1 MDEPAARDLSQL
13 AERRFDILVIG
24 GGIVGAGIANEAAQ
38 AGLAVALVDRDD
50 FGGATS
56 SASSKLIHGGLRYL
70 RLGDVKLVREAH
82 RERRALLKTVAPH
95 LVRRLPFL
103 FPLYRDGPY
112 RPTTLRLG
120 LALYSGLAGDK
131 LGGLLPPARALQS
144 VPDLRL
150 DGLRGCGV
158 YIDSFTHDGRLCL
171 ANVRATAA
179 AGGAVANYAEVIGL
193 RHVAGRVRGA
203 EVRDRLSGETISVDA
218 RAVVN
223 ATGPWINGIRA
234 FEDPAAPPLAR
245 LSKGVHLLLD
255 LDRPWSAA
263 LTIPHDPVRVTFAYP
278 WQGMLLLGTTD
289 TLYEGDPSEVSVE
302 PADVTRVLDEASVGV
317 EREVLDP
324 SRVRASFAGLR
335 VLPGLSGETLTARRE
350 TQYVVGRG
358 GMLTVAGGKL
368 TTYRRIALHALERL
382 RPELGGLR
390 FDSVPLPLPGARGL
404 DDAGVRIARH
414 FPELDPA
421 TRSHVLH
428 LYGSLAEEMLAPALI
443 EPALLEPIHPD
454 APDVLAQIG
463 YAGEHEWAVSVEDVL
478 WRRTTL
484 GYRGLADAAAA
495 PVAEALGYPAALGSA

>member
-1 MDEPAARDLSQL
+1 VRDLSLL
-13 AERRFDILVIG
+13 ADRRFDLLVIG

-38 AGLAVALVDRDD
+38 AGLAVALVDRGD

-82 RERRALLKTVAPH
+82 RERRVLLKTVAPH

-120 LALYSGLAGDK
+120 LALYSGLAGDR

-179 AGGAVANYAEVIGL
+179 AGGVVANYAEVVAL
-193 RHVAGRVRGA
+193 RQVAGRVRGA
-203 EVRDRLSGETISVDA
+203 EVRDRLSGETLSVEA
-218 RAVVN
+218 RVVVN

-234 FEDPAAPPLAR
+234 FEDPASPPLIR

-263 LTIPHDPVRVTFAYP
+263 LTIPHDTVRVTFAYP

-289 TLYEGDPSEVSVE
+289 TLYEGDPSAVAVE
-302 PADVTRVLDEASVGV
+302 PADVTRILDEASVGV
-317 EREVLDP
+317 ERGILDP
-324 SRVRASFAGLR
+324 GRVRSSFAGLR
-335 VLPGLSGETLTARRE
+335 VLPGLSGETLRARRE
-350 TQYVVGRG
+350 TAYVRGRG

-368 TTYRRIALHALERL
+368 TTYRRIALHALDRL
-382 RPELGGLR
+382 RPELGGMR
-390 FDSVPLPLPGARGL
+390 FDPAPRPLPGARGL
-404 DDAGVRIARH
+404 DDAGARIARR

-428 LYGSLAEEMLAPALI
+428 LYGSLAEEMLAPALL
-443 EPALLEPIHPD
+443 EPSLLEPIHPD
-454 APDVLAQIG
+454 APDVLAQIE
-463 YAGEHEWAVSVEDVL
+463 YAQRHEWAVSAEDVV

-484 GYRGLADAAAA
+484 GHRGLADAVAQR
-495 PVAEALGYPAALGSA
+495 VAENLGSPTALGSA

>member
-1 MDEPAARDLSQL
+1 M
-13 AERRFDILVIG
+13 
-24 GGIVGAGIANEAAQ
+24 
-38 AGLAVALVDRDD
+38 
-50 FGGATS
+50 
-56 SASSKLIHGGLRYL
+56 
-70 RLGDVKLVREAH
+70 
-82 RERRALLKTVAPH
+82 
-95 LVRRLPFL
+95 
-103 FPLYRDGPY
+103 
-112 RPTTLRLG
+112 
-120 LALYSGLAGDK
+120 
-131 LGGLLPPARALQS
+131 
-144 VPDLRL
+144 
-150 DGLRGCGV
+150 
-158 YIDSFTHDGRLCL
+158 
-171 ANVRATAA
+171 
-179 AGGAVANYAEVIGL
+179 
-193 RHVAGRVRGA
+193 
-203 EVRDRLSGETISVDA
+203 
-218 RAVVN
+218 
-223 ATGPWINGIRA
+223 
-234 FEDPAAPPLAR
+234 
-245 LSKGVHLLLD
+245 
-255 LDRPWSAA
+255 
-263 LTIPHDPVRVTFAYP
+263 RVTFAYP

-302 PADVTRVLDEASVGV
+302 PADVTRILDEASVGV

-324 SRVRASFAGLR
+324 SRIRASFAGLR

-443 EPALLEPIHPD
+443 EPALLAPIHPD

-463 YAGEHEWAVSVEDVL
+463 YAGEHEWAVSVEDVV

>member
-1 MDEPAARDLSQL
+1 VRDLSQL
-13 AERRFDILVIG
+13 AERRFDLLVIG

-38 AGLAVALVDRDD
+38 AGLAVALVDRGD

-82 RERRALLKTVAPH
+82 RERRVLLKTVAPH

-120 LALYSGLAGDK
+120 LALYSGLAGDR
-131 LGGLLPPARALQS
+131 LGGLLPPGRALQS

-179 AGGAVANYAEVIGL
+179 AGGMVVNYAEVVAL
-193 RHVAGRVRGA
+193 RQVAGRVRGA
-203 EVRDRLSGETISVDA
+203 EVRDRLSGETLSVEA

-234 FEDPAAPPLAR
+234 FEDPAVPPLVR

-263 LTIPHDPVRVTFAYP
+263 LTIPHDTVRVTFAYP

-302 PADVTRVLDEASVGV
+302 PADVARVLDEASVGV

-324 SRVRASFAGLR
+324 SRIRASFAGLR
-335 VLPGLSGETLTARRE
+335 VLPGVSGETLTARRE
-350 TQYVVGRG
+350 TQFLLGRG

-368 TTYRRIALHALERL
+368 TTYRRIALHALDRL
-382 RPELGGLR
+382 RPELGGMR
-390 FDSVPLPLPGARGL
+390 FDPAPRPLPGARGL
-404 DDAGVRIARH
+404 DDAGARIARR

-428 LYGSLAEEMLAPALI
+428 LYGSLAEEMLASALL
-443 EPALLEPIHPD
+443 EPSLLEPIHPD
-454 APDVLAQIG
+454 APDVLAQIE
-463 YAGEHEWAVSVEDVL
+463 YAGRHEWAVSAEDVV

-484 GYRGLADAAAA
+484 GHRGLADA
-495 PVAEALGYPAALGSA
+495 VAERVAENLGSPTALGSA

>member
-1 MDEPAARDLSQL
+1 VRDLSQL
-13 AERRFDILVIG
+13 AERPFDLLVIG

-38 AGLAVALVDRDD
+38 AGLAVALVDRGD

-82 RERRALLKTVAPH
+82 RERRALLETVAPH

-120 LALYSGLAGDK
+120 LAVYSALAGDR
-131 LGGLLPPARALQS
+131 LGGVLPPARALQS

-150 DGLRGCGV
+150 QGLRGCGV

-171 ANVRATAA
+171 ANIRATAA
-179 AGGAVANYAEVIGL
+179 AGGVVANYAEVVAL
-193 RHVAGRVRGA
+193 RQVAGRVRGA
-203 EVRDRLSGETISVDA
+203 EVRDRLSGETLSVDA

-234 FEDPAAPPLAR
+234 FEDPAAPPLVR

-263 LTIPHDPVRVTFAYP
+263 LTIPHDTVRVTFAYP

-289 TLYEGDPSEVSVE
+289 TLYEGDPSAVAVE
-302 PADVTRVLDEASVGV
+302 PADVTHVLDEASVGV

-335 VLPGLSGETLTARRE
+335 VLPGVSGETLTARRE
-350 TQYVVGRG
+350 TQYAFGRG
-358 GMLTVAGGKL
+358 GMMTVAGGKL
-368 TTYRRIALHALERL
+368 TTYRRIALHALDRL
-382 RPELGGLR
+382 RPELGGMR
-390 FDSVPLPLPGARGL
+390 FDPAPRPLPGARGL
-404 DDAGVRIARH
+404 DDAGARIARR
-414 FPELDPA
+414 FPELDTA

-428 LYGSLAEEMLAPALI
+428 LYGSLAEEMLAPALL
-443 EPALLEPIHPD
+443 EPSLLEPIHPD
-454 APDVLAQIG
+454 APDVLAQIE
-463 YAGEHEWAVSVEDVL
+463 YAGRHEWAVSAEDVV

-484 GYRGLADAAAA
+484 GYRGLADA
-495 PVAEALGYPAALGSA
+495 VAERVAENLGSPTALGSA

>member
-1 MDEPAARDLSQL
+1 VRDLSLQ
-13 AERRFDILVIG
+13 ADRRFDLLVIG

-38 AGLAVALVDRDD
+38 AGLAVALVDRGD

-82 RERRALLKTVAPH
+82 RERRVLLKTVAPH

-120 LALYSGLAGDK
+120 LALYSGLAGDR

-179 AGGAVANYAEVIGL
+179 AGGVVANYAEVVAL
-193 RHVAGRVRGA
+193 RQVAGRVRGA
-203 EVRDRLSGETISVDA
+203 EVRDRLSGETLSVEA
-218 RAVVN
+218 RVVVN

-234 FEDPAAPPLAR
+234 FEDPASPPLIR

-263 LTIPHDPVRVTFAYP
+263 LTIPHDTVRVTFAYP

-289 TLYEGDPSEVSVE
+289 TLYEGDPSAVAVE
-302 PADVTRVLDEASVGV
+302 PADVTRILDEASVGV
-317 EREVLDP
+317 ERGILDP
-324 SRVRASFAGLR
+324 GRVRSSFAGLR
-335 VLPGLSGETLTARRE
+335 VLPGLSGETLRARRE
-350 TQYVVGRG
+350 TAYVRGRG

-368 TTYRRIALHALERL
+368 TTYRRIALHALDRL
-382 RPELGGLR
+382 RPELGGMR
-390 FDSVPLPLPGARGL
+390 FDPAPRPLPGARGL
-404 DDAGVRIARH
+404 DDAGARIARR

-428 LYGSLAEEMLAPALI
+428 LYGSLAEEMLAPALL
-443 EPALLEPIHPD
+443 EPSLLEPIHPD
-454 APDVLAQIG
+454 APDVLAQIE
-463 YAGEHEWAVSVEDVL
+463 YAQRHEWAVSAEDVV

-484 GYRGLADAAAA
+484 GHRGLADA
-495 PVAEALGYPAALGSA
+495 VAERVAENLGSPTALGSA

>member
-1 MDEPAARDLSQL
+1 MRDLSQL
-13 AERRFDILVIG
+13 AERRFDVLVIG

-38 AGLAVALVDRDD
+38 AGLAVALVDRGD

-82 RERRALLKTVAPH
+82 RERRALLETVAPH

-112 RPTTLRLG
+112 RPTTLRVG
-120 LALYSGLAGDK
+120 LALYSGLAGDR
-131 LGGLLPPARALQS
+131 LGGLLPPGRALQS

-150 DGLRGCGV
+150 EGLRGCGV

-179 AGGAVANYAEVIGL
+179 VGGAVANYAEVVAL
-193 RHVAGRVRGA
+193 RQVAGRVRGA
-203 EVRDRLSGETISVDA
+203 EVRDRLSGETISVEA
-218 RAVVN
+218 RVVVN
-223 ATGPWINGIRA
+223 ATGPWIDGLRA
-234 FEDPAAPPLAR
+234 LEDPAAAPLAR

-263 LTIPHDPVRVTFAYP
+263 LTIPHDAVRVTFAYP

-289 TLYEGDPSEVSVE
+289 TLYEGDPSEVGVV
-302 PADVTRVLDEASVGV
+302 PADIARVLDEASAGID
-317 EREVLDP
+317 REVLDP
-324 SRVRASFAGLR
+324 SRIRASFAGLR

-368 TTYRRIALHALERL
+368 TTYRRIALNALHRL
-382 RPELGGLR
+382 RPELGGIR
-390 FDSVPLPLPGARGL
+390 FESVPRPLPGARGL
-404 DDAGVRIARH
+404 DAAGVRIARR
-414 FPELDPA
+414 FPDLDPA

-428 LYGSLAEEMLAPALI
+428 LYGSLAEEML
-443 EPALLEPIHPD
+443 EPSLLEPIHPD
-454 APDVLAQIG
+454 APDVVAQIV
-463 YAGEHEWAVSVEDVL
+463 YAGEHEWAVRVEDVV

-495 PVAEALGYPAALGSA
+495 QVAEALGYPAALGSA

>member
-1 MDEPAARDLSQL
+1 VRDLDAL
-13 AERRFDILVIG
+13 TGRRFDLLVVG
-24 GGIVGAGIANEAAQ
+24 AGIVGAGIANEAAR
-38 AGLAVALVDRDD
+38 AGLAVALVDRGD
-50 FGGATS
+50 FGAATS

-70 RLGDVKLVREAH
+70 RLGDVGLVREAH
-82 RERRALLKTVAPH
+82 RERRALLETVAPH

-112 RPTTLRLG
+112 RPATLRLG
-120 LALYSGLAGDK
+120 LALYSALAGDR
-131 LGGLLPPARALQS
+131 LGGLVPPARARQS

-158 YIDSFTHDGRLCL
+158 YVDSFTHDGRLCL

-179 AGGAVANYAEVIGL
+179 AGGVVANYAEVVAL

-203 EVRDRLSGETISVDA
+203 ELRDRLSGETLSVEA

-223 ATGPWINGIRA
+223 ATGPWIDGVRA

-245 LSKGVHLLLD
+245 LSKGVHLLLA

-263 LTIPHDPVRVTFAYP
+263 LTIPHDAVRVTFAYP

-289 TLYEGDPSEVSVE
+289 TLYDGDPSDVGVE
-302 PADVTRVLDEASVGV
+302 PEDVARVLDEASVGV

-324 SRVRASFAGLR
+324 GRVRASFAGLR
-335 VLPGLSGETLTARRE
+335 VLPGASGETLTARRE
-350 TQYVVGRG
+350 TVYVVGRG

-368 TTYRRIALHALERL
+368 TTYRRIALAALERL
-382 RPELGGLR
+382 RPELGLPR
-390 FDSVPLPLPGARGL
+390 LDRRPLPLPGAGGL
-404 DDAGVRIARH
+404 EVAGRRIARH

-428 LYGSLAEEMLAPALI
+428 LYGSLAEEVLAPATG
-443 EPALLEPIHPD
+443 EPSLLEPIHPD

-463 YAGEHEWAVSVEDVL
+463 YAGEREWAVSVEDVV

-484 GYRGLADAAAA
+484 GYRGLADAAA
-495 PVAEALGYPAALGSA
+495 PRVAAGLGYPDFISFFEPRR

>member
-1 MDEPAARDLSQL
+1 M
-13 AERRFDILVIG
+13 
-24 GGIVGAGIANEAAQ
+24 
-38 AGLAVALVDRDD
+38 
-50 FGGATS
+50 
-56 SASSKLIHGGLRYL
+56 
-70 RLGDVKLVREAH
+70 REAH
-82 RERRALLKTVAPH
+82 RERRALLETVAPH

-120 LALYSGLAGDK
+120 LALYSALAGDR

-171 ANVRATAA
+171 ANVRAAAA
-179 AGGAVANYAEVIGL
+179 AGGVVANYAEVVAL
-193 RHVAGRVRGA
+193 RQVAGRVRGA
-203 EVRDRLSGETISVDA
+203 ELRDRLSGETLSVEA

-223 ATGPWINGIRA
+223 ATGPWIDGIRA
-234 FEDPAAPPLAR
+234 LEDPAAPPLGR

-289 TLYEGDPSEVSVE
+289 TLYEGDPSEVAVE
-302 PADVTRVLDEASVGV
+302 PADVARVLDEASVGV

-324 SRVRASFAGLR
+324 GRVRASFAGLR

-350 TQYVVGRG
+350 TQYVLGRG

-368 TTYRRIALHALERL
+368 TTYRRIALAALERL
-382 RPELGGLR
+382 RPELGGPR
-390 FDSVPLPLPGARGL
+390 FDPAAGAAAGRARARGRGPRGSR
-404 DDAGVRIARH
+404 AASPSSIRQPARTSCTCT
-414 FPELDPA
+414 A
-421 TRSHVLH
+421 
-428 LYGSLAEEMLAPALI
+428 A
-443 EPALLEPIHPD
+443 
-454 APDVLAQIG
+454 
-463 YAGEHEWAVSVEDVL
+463 
-478 WRRTTL
+478 WRRRCSRLRCSSRRCSSRSTRTHPTCSRRS
-484 GYRGLADAAAA
+484 GTQASRSGRSASRTSSGGGRRSAIAAWRTPPPRGWRSGSRTRRRRERRGLG
-495 PVAEALGYPAALGSA
+495 PVLGRAVISPGRSRVSSRSWRTRAHRCPSSLVQSHSGAT

>member
-1 MDEPAARDLSQL
+1 MRDLSQL
-13 AERRFDILVIG
+13 AERRFDLLVIG
-24 GGIVGAGIANEAAQ
+24 GGIVGAGVANEAAQ
-38 AGLAVALVDRDD
+38 AGLSVALVDRGD

-56 SASSKLIHGGLRYL
+56 STSSKLIHGGLRYL

-82 RERRALLKTVAPH
+82 RERRALLETVAPH

-120 LALYSGLAGDK
+120 LALYSGLAGDR
-131 LGGLLPPARALQS
+131 LGGLLPPGRALHS

-150 DGLRGCGV
+150 EGLRACGV

-179 AGGAVANYAEVIGL
+179 VGGVVANYAEVVAL
-193 RHVAGRVRGA
+193 RQVAGRVRGA

-218 RAVVN
+218 LAVVN
-223 ATGPWINGIRA
+223 ATGPWLQGIRA
-234 FEDPAAPPLAR
+234 FEDPSAPPLAR

-289 TLYEGDPSEVSVE
+289 TLYEGDPSAVGVE
-302 PADVTRVLDEASVGV
+302 TADIARILDEASVGV
-317 EREVLDP
+317 ERAALDP
-324 SRVRASFAGLR
+324 SRIRASIAGLR

-368 TTYRRIALHALERL
+368 TTYRRIALNALERL
-382 RPELGGLR
+382 RPELGGIR
-390 FDSVPLPLPGARGL
+390 FESVPRPLPGAREL
-404 DDAGVRIARH
+404 DGAGARIARR
-414 FPELDPA
+414 FPDLDPA
-421 TRSHVLH
+421 IRSHVLH
-428 LYGSLAEEMLAPALI
+428 LYGSLAEEMLEPGLL

-463 YAGEHEWAVSVEDVL
+463 YAAEHEWAAGVEDVV

-484 GYRGLADAAAA
+484 GHRGLADAASAQ
-495 PVAEALGYPAALGSA
+495 VGEALGYRAALGSA

>member
-1 MDEPAARDLSQL
+1 MRDLDAL
-13 AERRFDILVIG
+13 AGRKFDLLVIG
-24 GGIVGAGIANEAAQ
+24 GGIVGAGIANEAAR
-38 AGLAVALVDRDD
+38 AGLAVALVDRGD
-50 FGGATS
+50 FGAATS

-70 RLGDVKLVREAH
+70 RLGDVRLVREAH

-112 RPTTLRLG
+112 RPATLRLG
-120 LALYSGLAGDK
+120 LALYSTLARDGI
-131 LGGLLPPARALQS
+131 GGLLPPERARLS

-150 DGLRGCGV
+150 GGLRSCGV

-179 AGGAVANYAEVIGL
+179 AGGVVANYAEVVAL
-193 RHVAGRVRGA
+193 RQVAGRVCGA
-203 EVRDRLSGETISVDA
+203 ELRDRLSGETLSVEA

-223 ATGPWINGIRA
+223 AAGPWIDSIRA
-234 FEDPAAPPLAR
+234 LEDPAAPRLAR

-263 LTIPHDPVRVTFAYP
+263 LTIPHDAVRVTFAYP

-289 TLYEGDPSEVSVE
+289 TLYEGDPSEVGVE
-302 PADVTRVLDEASVGV
+302 PEDVARVLDEASVGV

-324 SRVRASFAGLR
+324 ARVRASFVGLR
-335 VLPGLSGETLTARRE
+335 VLPGASGETLTARRE
-350 TQYVVGRG
+350 TQYVFGRG

-368 TTYRRIALHALERL
+368 TTYRRIALAALERL
-382 RPELGGLR
+382 RPGLGGPR
-390 FDSVPLPLPGARGL
+390 FDRRPLPLPGASGL
-404 DDAGVRIARH
+404 EDAGRRIARR
-414 FPELDPA
+414 FPDLDPA

-428 LYGSLAEEMLAPALI
+428 LYGSLAEEMLAPALS
-443 EPALLEPIHPD
+443 EPSLLDPIRPG
-454 APDVLAQIG
+454 APDVLAQIR
-463 YAGEHEWAVSVEDVL
+463 YAAEQEWAVSVADVV

-484 GYRGLADAAAA
+484 GYRGLADAAA
-495 PVAEALGYPAALGSA
+495 PRVAEGLAYPEEAKFPL